1 MPSSVLALLAFAPI
15 LLAAI
20 LLIGLRWPAKHAMP
34 LVFAMT
40 ATIALFFWEMSF
52 NRVLASTL
60 QGLVVTA
67 GILWIINSCRFYDH

>member
-40 ATIALFFWEMSF
+40 ATIALFFLGDE
-52 NRVLASTL
+52 L
-60 QGLVVTA
+60 
-67 GILWIINSCRFYDH
+67 